1 MGFRFAAALVL
12 LVHLAFI
19 VFVIV
24 GALLA
29 WRRRWLLALHLPAA
43 TWGVWVEASGAGCPL
58 TSTEIYLRTR
68 GGMAGYR
75 EGFLEHYLLNIVYPA
90 GLTREMEYGLA
101 AAVLVVNAVLY
112 CLVLRRRDASAGRAA
127 AAQNGRVDVPP
138 AEEP

>member
-1 MGFRFAAALVL
+1 ML
-12 LVHLAFI
+12 
-19 VFVIV
+19 

-43 TWGVWVEASGAGCPL
+43 AWGVWVEASGAGCPL